1 MDRKSNNENCYSN
14 SEKVIKPINE
24 LKPISES
31 NNDYSDNIYSNRLRS
46 VVNKINAKIKEIIKH
61 NPSP

>member
-14 SEKVIKPINE
+14 SEIVIKPINE
-24 LKPISES
+24 LKPISEP